1 MLAHLKIEAID
12 ASKFLFS
19 DGIRCGRS
27 PGWWVWCTRRR
38 RRAGWSPSMAGST
51 PFAGK
56 KKSAMTNTGPRL
68 LYDSERRLQTPLCFL
83 QIPQGLLHLHDWT
96 LMVLDSVQLCR
107 LFLHIL
113 AWLRCG
119 LVNFFFLWAFVLC
132 ISSFQNRYIVVL
144 THGDL
149 RKDLADDH
157 VVCIRND
164 LFTGKK
170 EWKDFFRCVLTI

>member
-1 MLAHLKIEAID
+1 MVGSI
-12 ASKFLFS
+12 
-19 DGIRCGRS
+19 
-27 PGWWVWCTRRR
+27 
-38 RRAGWSPSMAGST
+38 PS
-51 PFAGK
+51 AGK

-68 LYDSERRLQTPLCFL
+68 LYDSERQLQTPLCFL

-132 ISSFQNRYIVVL
+132 ISSFQYRYIVVL

-164 LFTGKK
+164 LFTEKK
-170 EWKDFFRCVLTI
+170 KNEKISSGVCWQYKTRWCLHVLLPVQSGDPAHDRVNCSLNFFLTFLPF